1 MADPTDVNLR
11 KTLWRHSLAML
22 AILTFVSTAMAQSTM
37 RTPSTRV
44 VKETLAWEELSGRL
58 DGQNVAIGRTSGA
71 IVYGVVDA
79 VTPDTIRF
87 RKRNRNLPGGGNEL
101 PKAEVSVI
109 QYDGH
114 RGNSRKWWSLG
125 MALAG
130 AGGAVALGAME
141 VGGENGQAFVPMAL
155 GLSAGG
161 ATGGYLVGR
170 ERDRTTYVISLRRKC
185 PEFCVNSRSLSQRF
199 LVLPLYEEVSSA

>member
-109 QYDGH
+109 QYDVH

-130 AGGAVALGAME
+130 AGGALVLTGKE
-141 VGGENGQAFVPMAL
+141 VGGESIDQQIVL
-155 GLSAGG
+155 TSIGLVAGG
-161 ATGGYLVGR
+161 ATGGYLIGR
-170 ERDRTTYVISLRRKC
+170 ERDRTTYVISLR
-185 PEFCVNSRSLSQRF
+185 
-199 LVLPLYEEVSSA
+199 

>member
-1 MADPTDVNLR
+1 
-11 KTLWRHSLAML
+11 
-22 AILTFVSTAMAQSTM
+22 MAQSTM

-109 QYDGH
+109 QYDVH

-155 GLSAGG
+155 ETLGAMEVGG
-161 ATGGYLVGR
+161 ENGQAFVPMALETM
-170 ERDRTTYVISLRRKC
+170 RDSHR
-185 PEFCVNSRSLSQRF
+185 
-199 LVLPLYEEVSSA
+199 VS